1 MYTIRFIKFLAC
13 IIFTTISVK
22 SLAQDT
28 QVPVEKAKA
37 VTTYVET
44 SQVPAIIIEKYNK
57 EYPLRTLEVW
67 NGYPELL
74 EESDWFGCNP
84 YLYNCINP
92 KYYVVE
98 FTNDKIP
105 YRVVY
110 SLEGKKV
117 AVHRSMN
124 TKTIKAIANSIMKTK
139 YKDWKIAK
147 AQEEIFKGDDADK
160 LVVYKIEVTK
170 GDKVHYLF
178 YKANGTL
185 IKDKEIK

>member
-1 MYTIRFIKFLAC
+1 MNSNHLIKFL
-13 IIFTTISVK
+13 TIVLFAIVSIKGFAQEVK
-22 SLAQDT
+22 LAAESL
-28 QVPVEKAKA
+28 KA

-44 SQVPAIIIEKYNK
+44 SQVPSVIIEKYNK

-67 NGYPELL
+67 NGYPEFL
-74 EESDWFGCNP
+74 EESDWYGCNP
-84 YLYNCINP
+84 YLYNCVNP
-92 KYYVVE
+92 KYYVVD
-98 FTNDKIP
+98 FVKDKMP

-110 SLEGKKV
+110 NLEGKKV

-124 TKTIKAIANSIMKTK
+124 TKTIKAIAKSIMKTK

-170 GDKVHYLF
+170 EDKVHYLF
-178 YKANGTL
+178 YKANGIL

>member
-1 MYTIRFIKFLAC
+1 MYIIRLIKFLAC
-13 IIFTTISVK
+13 IIFTTVSVK
-22 SLAQDT
+22 GLAQE
-28 QVPVEKAKA
+28 VKPAAESVKA

-44 SQVPAIIIEKYNK
+44 SQVPSVITEKYNK
-57 EYPLRTLEVW
+57 EYPLRSLEVW
-67 NGYPELL
+67 NGYPEFL
-74 EESDWFGCNP
+74 EESDWYGCNP
-84 YLYNCINP
+84 YLYNCVNP
-92 KYYVVE
+92 KYYVVD
-98 FTNDKIP
+98 FVKDKTS

-110 SLEGKKV
+110 NLEGKKV

-124 TKTIKAIANSIMKTK
+124 TKTIKAIAKAIMKTN

-170 GDKVHYLF
+170 AGKVHYLF

>member
-1 MYTIRFIKFLAC
+1 MYTIRLIKFLAC
-13 IIFTTISVK
+13 IVFTTVSVK
-22 SLAQDT
+22 GSAQE
-28 QVPVEKAKA
+28 VKAPVENPKA

-44 SQVPAIIIEKYNK
+44 SLVPSIILEKYTK

-67 NGYPELL
+67 HGYPEILD
-74 EESDWFGCNP
+74 ESDWFGCNP
-84 YLYNCINP
+84 YLYNCVNP
-92 KYYVVE
+92 KYYVVD
-98 FTNDKIP
+98 FTQNKIP

-110 SLEGKKV
+110 NLEGKKI
-117 AVHRSMN
+117 AVHRSMD
-124 TKTIKAIANSIMKTK
+124 TKTIKAIAKAIMKTK

-170 GDKVHYLF
+170 GDNVHYLF

>member
-1 MYTIRFIKFLAC
+1 MYAIRLIKVLVC
-13 IIFTTISVK
+13 VVFTTTPFASFSQEPIPPGKSV
-22 SLAQDT
+22 
-28 QVPVEKAKA
+28 KA
-37 VTTYVET
+37 VTTYIET
-44 SQVPAIIIEKYNK
+44 SQVPAIIMEKYHQ

-67 NGYPELL
+67 NGYPEFLD
-74 EESDWFGCNP
+74 ESDWYGCNP
-84 YLYNCINP
+84 YLYNCTNP
-92 KYYVVE
+92 KYYVVD
-98 FTNDKIP
+98 FTKDKIHH
-105 YRVVY
+105 RVVY
-110 SLEGKKV
+110 NLEGKKV

-124 TKTIKAIANSIMKTK
+124 TKTIKAIAEAIMKTN

-147 AQEEIFKGDDADK
+147 AQEEIFKGDGADK